1 MIKKY
6 ENHIA
11 RKVIGLLLVLV
22 AVVFIFL
29 FPARTYAETQQVYDN
44 ASMLSENEI
53 SVLSEAVGRLE
64 DKTGW
69 DLVLLT
75 VDDSSVSSSQDY
87 AEEQFIQLADSE
99 NGAAL
104 LLDMYN
110 RQIYIATSGEAITYL
125 TDARIDSILD
135 DAYEYASGE
144 EYGEMFQIMV
154 SDISRYYDDGVVKGH
169 GTYNTDTGE
178 YTADGQSGE
187 RGLTAGN
194 VVVAVIAGV
203 IGCAVFCII
212 IVGRYRLKFHTYKYS
227 PFEHGHVEV
236 HHRQDLLVH
245 KHVTTRKIPKNPPP
259 NSGNTSSVH
268 TGAGG
273 NTFGGGGRSF

>member
-135 DAYEYASGE
+135 DAHE
-144 EYGEMFQIMV
+144 
-154 SDISRYYDDGVVKGH
+154 
-169 GTYNTDTGE
+169 
-178 YTADGQSGE
+178 
-187 RGLTAGN
+187 
-194 VVVAVIAGV
+194 
-203 IGCAVFCII
+203 
-212 IVGRYRLKFHTYKYS
+212 
-227 PFEHGHVEV
+227 
-236 HHRQDLLVH
+236 
-245 KHVTTRKIPKNPPP
+245 
-259 NSGNTSSVH
+259 
-268 TGAGG
+268 
-273 NTFGGGGRSF
+273 